1 MKGFPPRVMQVSRK
15 VRGACVGAL
24 LCLLALQLVNV
35 AHKTSSS
42 WDEAHHLFD
51 GYTVWKFG
59 DYRLNPEVPPFI
71 KMTAA
76 VPLLHM
82 QLKVP
87 PNQGRP
93 NQTEAFLDGK
103 EFVWGNGGDRVLF
116 PARMMCAG
124 FALALGL
131 LIYLWAEEM
140 FGFVAGIFAL
150 AMFVFD
156 PNVLAN
162 GAMVTTDVGAAFC
175 FVAAMYSFYRY
186 CRKPGWVRLGV
197 AGVAL
202 GLALSAKF
210 TGIFLVPM
218 LVLVVVAEGWMAKD
232 WRVLWRRVGALAV
245 MGVVAWVVV
254 WSFYGFR
261 YKAAPAGI
269 DINPPLAKYLTQMH
283 DQRDA
288 RLLRVVAKYKVLPEG
303 YIWGLENTKETE
315 WDDPSYFFGKVYR
328 HGNWEY
334 FPVALLIKSTLALL
348 ILVALVPVAWL
359 WRDGKAK
366 TSAGANTG
374 VSPLR
379 RKSAPSV
386 EMTEIGGGAVEVTA
400 GYGDTLRSR
409 AEIGGGAV
417 WLRYGRELVFLLVPV
432 GVYLAISMSSSMDIG
447 ARHLLP
453 VWAFLYVLVGG
464 TAMVL
469 LNRDVRWGYVLA
481 GLLCWQVVTSVRV
494 APAYMAYGNEAWG
507 GPSKVDRYLGDANTD
522 WGQQLKAVKAYLD
535 ERKITNCWFAYFP
548 DGSIDPQDYGIHCKR
563 LPTTDLLY
571 WLGVPVTTP
580 PVISGTV
587 LISAGDLEG
596 IEFGDGLLNPYDSF
610 RKMKPTAVIQHG
622 VYVYDGTFAVPL
634 AAALVEANDASDLAD
649 AGKMEE
655 AVAKARAAV
664 RVAPWSGQVHATLAD
679 VLLRDGKKAEA
690 LQEYETALGIE
701 ETVRPDLRMEDIA
714 GLKARIAE
722 LKKAGV

>member
-1 MKGFPPRVMQVSRK
+1 MAGFSLRVSRW
-15 VRGACVGAL
+15 VRGVCVGAL
-24 LCLLALQLVNV
+24 LCLLALQLVHV
-35 AHKTSSS
+35 ANATSAS

-51 GYTVWKFG
+51 GYTIWKFG

-71 KMTAA
+71 KLTAA
-76 VPLLHM
+76 LPLLHM

-87 PNQGRP
+87 PDQGRP

-103 EFVWGNGGDRVLF
+103 AFVWGNGGDRVLF

-202 GLALSAKF
+202 GLALSAKY

-218 LVLVVVAEGWMAKD
+218 LVLVVVFEGWMAKD
-232 WRVLWRRVGALAV
+232 WRVLWRRVGALV
-245 MGVVAWVVV
+245 VVGLVAWVVV

-261 YKAAPAGI
+261 YKAAPDGL

-288 RLLRVVAKYKVLPEG
+288 RLLRVMAKVRVLPEG
-303 YIWGLENTKETE
+303 YLWGLENTKETE
-315 WDDPSYFFGKVYR
+315 WDDPSYFWGKVWR

-334 FPVALLIKSTLALL
+334 FPVALLIKSTLAFL
-348 ILVALVPVAWL
+348 ILVALAPLAW
-359 WRDGKAK
+359 WWG
-366 TSAGANTG
+366 
-374 VSPLR
+374 LR
-379 RKSAPSV
+379 RRTR
-386 EMTEIGGGAVEVTA
+386 EM
-400 GYGDTLRSR
+400 
-409 AEIGGGAV
+409 
-417 WLRYGRELVFLLVPV
+417 VFLLVPV
-432 GVYLAISMSSSMDIG
+432 AVYLAISMSSDMDIG

-453 VWAFLYVLVGG
+453 VWAFLYVLIGAV
-464 TAMVL
+464 AMVL
-469 LNRDVRWGYVLA
+469 LGRDVRWGYVL
-481 GLLCWQVVTSVRV
+481 GVLLCWQVVTSVRV
-494 APAYMAYGNEAWG
+494 SPAYMAYGNEAWG
-507 GPSKVDRYLGDANTD
+507 GSAKVDRYLGDANTD

-535 ERKITNCWFAYFP
+535 ERHITNCWFAYFP
-548 DGSIDPQDYGIHCKR
+548 DGSIDPSDYGVNCKR

-571 WLGVPVTTP
+571 WMDVPVSTP

-596 IEFGDGLLNPYDSF
+596 IEFGDGRLNPYDQF
-610 RKMKPTAVIQHG
+610 WKVKPTAVIQHS

-634 AAALVEANDASDLAD
+634 AAALVEARDASNLAD
-649 AGKMEE
+649 AGQKE
-655 AVAKARAAV
+655 AALVKAEDAA
-664 RVAPWSGQVHATLAD
+664 RLAPWSGQVQATLGD
-679 VLLRDGKKAEA
+679 VLSASGKKAEA
-690 LQEYETALGIE
+690 LQAYETALGIE
-701 ETVRPDLRMEDIA
+701 TTVRPDLQEEEAA
-714 GLKARIAE
+714 GVRTRIAE
-722 LKKAGV
+722 LKKGT

>member
-1 MKGFPPRVMQVSRK
+1 MKGFPPRVMQVSRR
-15 VRGACVGAL
+15 VRGVCVGAL

-51 GYTVWKFG
+51 GYTIWKFH

-76 VPLLHM
+76 LPLLHM

-87 PNQGRP
+87 PNLGRP

-103 EFVWGNGGDRVLF
+103 AFVWGNGGDRVLF

-131 LIYLWAEEM
+131 LIYLWTEEL

-186 CRKPGWVRLGV
+186 CRRPGWARLGV

-202 GLALSAKF
+202 GLALSAKY

-218 LVLVVVAEGWMAKD
+218 LVLVVAFEGWMARD
-232 WRVLWRRVGALAV
+232 WRVLWRRVGALV
-245 MGVVAWVVV
+245 LMGLVAWVVV

-261 YKAAPAGI
+261 YKAAPVGK
-269 DINPPLAKYLTQMH
+269 DLNPPLAKYLEQMH

-288 RLLRVVAKYKVLPEG
+288 RLLRDLAKVNVLPEG

-315 WDDPSYFFGKVYR
+315 WDDPSYFWGKVYR

-334 FPVALLIKSTLALL
+334 FPAALLIKSTLAFL
-348 ILVALVPVAWL
+348 ILVALVPLAWL
-359 WRDGKAK
+359 WGLGGRA
-366 TSAGANTG
+366 
-374 VSPLR
+374 R
-379 RKSAPSV
+379 
-386 EMTEIGGGAVEVTA
+386 EM
-400 GYGDTLRSR
+400 
-409 AEIGGGAV
+409 
-417 WLRYGRELVFLLVPV
+417 VFLLVPV

-447 ARHLLP
+447 ARHLVP
-453 VWAFLYVLVGG
+453 VWAFLYVLIGG

-469 LNRDVRWGYVLA
+469 LDRDVRWGYVL
-481 GLLCWQVVTSVRV
+481 GVLLCWQVVTSVRV
-494 APAYMAYGNEAWG
+494 SPAYMAYGNEAWG
-507 GPSKVDRYLGDANTD
+507 GPAKVDRYLGDANTD

-535 ERKITNCWFAYFP
+535 ERHITNCWFAYFP
-548 DGSIDPQDYGIHCKR
+548 DGSIDPSDYGINCKR

-596 IEFGDGLLNPYDSF
+596 IEFGDGPLNPYDSF

-622 VYVYDGTFAVPL
+622 VYVFDGTFAVPL

-649 AGKMEE
+649 AGQMDA
-655 AVAKARAAV
+655 AVAKARDAV
-664 RVAPWSGQVHATLAD
+664 KLAPWSGQVHATLAD

-690 LQEYETALGIE
+690 LQAYETALGIE

-714 GLKARIAE
+714 GLRARIAE
-722 LKKAGV
+722 LKKAEGGGGDGERRR

>member
-1 MKGFPPRVMQVSRK
+1 MAGFALRVSRGL
-15 VRGACVGAL
+15 RAGCVGAL
-24 LCLLALQLVNV
+24 LCLLALQLVHV
-35 AHKTSSS
+35 ANKTSSS

-51 GYTVWKFG
+51 GYTIWKLH

-71 KMTAA
+71 KLTAA
-76 VPLLHM
+76 LPLLHM
-82 QLKVP
+82 ELKVP

-93 NQTEAFLDGK
+93 NPTEAFLDGK
-103 EFVWGNGGDRVLF
+103 AFVWGNGGDRVLF
-116 PARMMCAG
+116 PARMACAG

-131 LIYLWAEEM
+131 LIYFAAEEM

-150 AMFVFD
+150 AMFVVD

-186 CRKPGWVRLGV
+186 CRKPGWGRLAV

-202 GLALSAKF
+202 GVALSAKY
-210 TGIFLVPM
+210 TGVFLVPM
-218 LVLVVVAEGWMAKD
+218 LVLVVVAEGVMARD
-232 WRVLWRRVGALAV
+232 WRVLGRRVGALVV
-245 MGVVAWVVV
+245 MGLVAWVVV
-254 WSFYGFR
+254 WGFYGFR
-261 YKAAPAGI
+261 YKAAPVGK
-269 DINPPLAKYLTQMH
+269 DLNPPLAKYLAQMH

-288 RLLRVVAKYKVLPEG
+288 RLLRVMAKVKVLPEG

-315 WDDPSYFFGKVYR
+315 WDDPSYFWGKVWR

-348 ILVALVPVAWL
+348 ILVALVPVAWM
-359 WRDGKAK
+359 WG
-366 TSAGANTG
+366 
-374 VSPLR
+374 LR
-379 RKSAPSV
+379 GR
-386 EMTEIGGGAVEVTA
+386 
-400 GYGDTLRSR
+400 
-409 AEIGGGAV
+409 
-417 WLRYGRELVFLLVPV
+417 GREMVFLLVPV

-464 TAMVL
+464 TAAVL
-469 LNRDVRWGYVLA
+469 LDRDARWGYVLA

-494 APAYMAYGNEAWG
+494 SPAYMAYGNEAWG
-507 GPSKVDRYLGDANTD
+507 GPAKVDRYLGDANTD

-535 ERKITNCWFAYFP
+535 ERHITNCWFAYFP
-548 DGSIDPQDYGIHCKR
+548 DGSIDPSDYGVNCKR

-610 RKMKPTAVIQHG
+610 RKLKPTAVIQHG
-622 VYVYDGTFAVPL
+622 VYVYDGTFAMPL

-649 AGKMEE
+649 AGKMEA
-655 AVAKARAAV
+655 AVAKAKDAV
-664 RVAPWSGQVHATLAD
+664 RLAPWSGQVHATLAD

-690 LQEYETALGIE
+690 LQAYETALGIE

-714 GLKARIAE
+714 GLRARIAE

>member
-1 MKGFPPRVMQVSRK
+1 MPGFALRVNRW
-15 VRGACVGAL
+15 VRGGCVGAL
-24 LCLLALQLVNV
+24 LCLLALQLVHAAN
-35 AHKTSSS
+35 KTSAS

-51 GYTVWKFG
+51 GYTIWKFG

-71 KMTAA
+71 KLTTAL
-76 VPLLHM
+76 PLLHM

-93 NQTEAFLDGK
+93 DQTEAFLDGK
-103 EFVWGNGGDRVLF
+103 AFVWGNGGDRVLF

-150 AMFVFD
+150 AMFAFD

-186 CRKPGWVRLGV
+186 CKRPGWVRLGV

-202 GLALSAKF
+202 GVGLSAKY

-218 LVLVVVAEGWMAKD
+218 LMLVVVLEGAIARD
-232 WRVLWRRVGALAV
+232 WRVFWRRAGALV
-245 MGVVAWVVV
+245 LMGLVAWVVV

-261 YKAAPAGI
+261 YKAAPAGK
-269 DINPPLAKYLTQMH
+269 DLNPPLAKYLTQMH

-288 RLLRVVAKYKVLPEG
+288 RVLRAMAKVKVLPEG
-303 YIWGLENTKETE
+303 YLWGLENTKETE
-315 WDDPSYFFGKVYR
+315 WDDPSYFWGKVYR

-334 FPVALLIKSTLALL
+334 FPVALLIKSTLAFL
-348 ILVALVPVAWL
+348 ILVALVPVAWI
-359 WRDGKAK
+359 WG
-366 TSAGANTG
+366 
-374 VSPLR
+374 LR
-379 RKSAPSV
+379 GRAR
-386 EMTEIGGGAVEVTA
+386 EM
-400 GYGDTLRSR
+400 L
-409 AEIGGGAV
+409 
-417 WLRYGRELVFLLVPV
+417 FLLVPV

-464 TAMVL
+464 TATVL
-469 LNRDVRWGYVLA
+469 LDRDVRWGFVLA
-481 GLLCWQVVTSVRV
+481 GLLAWQVVTSVRV
-494 APAYMAYGNEAWG
+494 SPAYMAYGNEAWG
-507 GPSKVDRYLGDANTD
+507 GPAKVDRYLGDANTD
-522 WGQQLKAVKAYLD
+522 WGQQLKAVKTYLD
-535 ERKITNCWFAYFP
+535 ERYITNCWFAYFP
-548 DGSIDPQDYGIHCKR
+548 DGSIDPEDYGIHCKR

-596 IEFGDGLLNPYDSF
+596 IEFGDGKLNPYDDF
-610 RKMKPTAVIQHG
+610 RRVKPTAVIQHG
-622 VYVYDGTFAVPL
+622 VYVFDGTFAVPL
-634 AAALVEANDASDLAD
+634 AAALVDANDASDLSGEGQMD
-649 AGKMEE
+649 A
-655 AVAKARAAV
+655 AVAKAEDAV
-664 RVAPWSGQVHATLAD
+664 RLAPWSGQVHATLAD
-679 VLLRDGKKAEA
+679 VLLKDGKKAEA
-690 LQEYETALGIE
+690 LQAYETALGIE
-701 ETVRPDLRMEDIA
+701 ETVRPDLRMEDIR
-714 GLKARIAE
+714 GLRARIAE
-722 LKKAGV
+722 LKKAGVGASDN

>member
-1 MKGFPPRVMQVSRK
+1 MAGFSLQVSRW
-15 VRGACVGAL
+15 VRGVCVGAL
-24 LCLLALQLVNV
+24 LCLLALQLVHV
-35 AHKTSSS
+35 ARATSSS

-51 GYTVWKFG
+51 GYTIWKFH

-76 VPLLHM
+76 LPLLPM

-87 PNQGRP
+87 PDQGRP

-103 EFVWGNGGDRVLF
+103 AFVWGNGGDRVLF

-140 FGFVAGIFAL
+140 FGFVAGLFAL

-186 CRKPGWVRLGV
+186 CRTPGWVRLGV
-197 AGVAL
+197 AGGAL
-202 GLALSAKF
+202 GLALSAKY

-218 LVLVVVAEGWMAKD
+218 LVLAVVLEGWMAGD
-232 WRVLWRRVGALAV
+232 WRVLWRRVGALV
-245 MGVVAWVVV
+245 LMGLVAWVVV
-254 WSFYGFR
+254 WGFYGFR
-261 YKAAPAGI
+261 YKAAPAGKEL
-269 DINPPLAKYLTQMH
+269 NPALAPYLAKMH

-288 RLLRVVAKYKVLPEG
+288 RLLRAMAKVRVLPEG

-315 WDDPSYFFGKVYR
+315 WDDPSYFWGKVYR

-348 ILVALVPVAWL
+348 ILVALVPAAWL
-359 WRDGKAK
+359 WGLGGARA
-366 TSAGANTG
+366 TASANTG

-379 RKSAPSV
+379 RKRAPPV
-386 EMTEIGGGAVEVTA
+386 EMTGRGGGA
-400 GYGDTLRSR
+400 LWSR
-409 AEIGGGAV
+409 K
-417 WLRYGRELVFLLVPV
+417 GRELVFLLVPV

-453 VWAFLYVLVGG
+453 VWAFLYVLIGG

-469 LNRDVRWGYVLA
+469 LDRDVRWGYVL
-481 GLLCWQVVTSVRV
+481 GVLLCWQVVTSVRV
-494 APAYMAYGNEAWG
+494 SPAYMAYGNEAWG
-507 GPSKVDRYLGDANTD
+507 GPTKVDRYLGDANTD

-535 ERKITNCWFAYFP
+535 QRHITNCWFAYFP
-548 DGSIDPQDYGIHCKR
+548 DGSVDPSDYGINCKR

-571 WLGVPVTTP
+571 WLDLPVTTP

-596 IEFGDGLLNPYDSF
+596 IEFGDGKLNPYDQF
-610 RKMKPTAVIQHG
+610 WRVKPSAVIQHS
-622 VYVYDGTFAVPL
+622 VYVYDGTFSVPL
-634 AAALVEANDASDLAD
+634 AAALVEAHDASKLAD
-649 AGKMEE
+649 AGQKDV
-655 AVAKARAAV
+655 ALAKAEDAV
-664 RVAPWSGQVHATLAD
+664 RLAPWSGQVQATLGD
-679 VLLRDGKKAEA
+679 VLLADGKKAEA
-690 LQEYETALGIE
+690 LQAYETALQIE
-701 ETVRPDLRMEDIA
+701 ETVRPDLQEEEAA
-714 GLKARIAE
+714 GVRARIAE
-722 LKKAGV
+722 LKKGGV

>member
-1 MKGFPPRVMQVSRK
+1 MHTGFEGAMTGFSLRVSRW
-15 VRGACVGAL
+15 VRGVCVGAL
-24 LCLLALQLVNV
+24 LCLLALQLVHV
-35 AHKTSSS
+35 AKATSSS

-51 GYTVWKFG
+51 GYTIWKFD

-76 VPLLHM
+76 LPLLHM

-103 EFVWGNGGDRVLF
+103 AFVWGNGGDRVLF

-150 AMFVFD
+150 ALFVFD

-186 CRKPGWVRLGV
+186 CKRPSWVRLGV

-202 GLALSAKF
+202 GLALSAKY

-218 LVLVVVAEGWMAKD
+218 LVLAVVLEGWMAGD
-232 WRVLWRRVGALAV
+232 WRVLWRRVGALV
-245 MGVVAWVVV
+245 LMGLVAWVVV
-254 WSFYGFR
+254 WGFYGFR
-261 YKAAPAGI
+261 YKAAPAGKEL
-269 DINPPLAKYLTQMH
+269 NPALAPYLAKMH

-288 RLLRVVAKYKVLPEG
+288 RLLRAMAKVRVLPEG

-315 WDDPSYFFGKVYR
+315 WDDPSYFWGKVYR

-348 ILVALVPVAWL
+348 ILVALVPAAWL
-359 WRDGKAK
+359 WGLGGARA
-366 TSAGANTG
+366 TASANTG

-379 RKSAPSV
+379 RKSAPPV
-386 EMTEIGGGAVEVTA
+386 EMTGRGGGA
-400 GYGDTLRSR
+400 LWSR
-409 AEIGGGAV
+409 K
-417 WLRYGRELVFLLVPV
+417 GRELVFLLVPV

-453 VWAFLYVLVGG
+453 VWAFLYVLIGG

-469 LNRDVRWGYVLA
+469 LDRDVRWGYVL
-481 GLLCWQVVTSVRV
+481 GVLLCWQVVTSVRV
-494 APAYMAYGNEAWG
+494 SPAYMAYGNEAWG
-507 GPSKVDRYLGDANTD
+507 GPTKVDRYLGDANTD

-535 ERKITNCWFAYFP
+535 QRHITNCWFAYFP
-548 DGSIDPQDYGIHCKR
+548 DGSVDPSDYGINCKR

-571 WLGVPVTTP
+571 WLDLPVTTP

-596 IEFGDGLLNPYDSF
+596 IEFGDGKLNPYDQF
-610 RKMKPTAVIQHG
+610 WRVKPSAVIQHS
-622 VYVYDGTFAVPL
+622 VYVYDGTFSVPL
-634 AAALVEANDASDLAD
+634 AAALVEAHDASKLAD
-649 AGKMEE
+649 AGQKDV
-655 AVAKARAAV
+655 ALAKAEDAV
-664 RVAPWSGQVHATLAD
+664 RLAPWSGQVQATLGD
-679 VLLRDGKKAEA
+679 VLLADGKKAEA
-690 LQEYETALGIE
+690 LQAYETALQIE
-701 ETVRPDLRMEDIA
+701 ETVRPDLQEEEAA
-714 GLKARIAE
+714 GVRARIAE
-722 LKKAGV
+722 LKKGGV